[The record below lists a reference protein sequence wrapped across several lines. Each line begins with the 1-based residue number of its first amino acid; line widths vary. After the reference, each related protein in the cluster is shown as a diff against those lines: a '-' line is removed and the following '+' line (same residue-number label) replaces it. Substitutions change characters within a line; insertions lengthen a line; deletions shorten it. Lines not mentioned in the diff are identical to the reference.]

1 MNLKDLLV
9 YIDLSS
15 TCPARLA
22 TAIQLA
28 QRQKAKL
35 TGLYT
40 IPAHRSSDFEQPYRL
55 AEQTQIQ
62 FEQTVEKAGLEAE
75 WLCVDT
81 SRNNLDL
88 VQSINLY
95 AHYRDMLIVSQASA
109 EPNNPLSPADLPEK
123 AVLGAGRPV
132 LIVPYACDTL
142 NIGTRVLL
150 VWRGGPE
157 SSRAMH
163 DSMPL
168 LRMAESVHVIS
179 IQGFGGD
186 EAYES
191 HNADICSHLRR
202 YDINAIGEKRVTAG
216 LSIGDMLL
224 NRCADEGI
232 DLMVFGAFSQ
242 FRRGNQIL
250 GDVGRYLLKSMTV
263 PVLMSH

>member
-1 MNLKDLLV
+1 MNAKDLLV
-9 YIDLSS
+9 HIDLRP

-22 TAIQLA
+22 TAVKLA
-28 QRQKAKL
+28 QQQRAKL

-40 IPAHRSSDFEQPYRL
+40 IPPHRSSDYEQPYKL
-55 AEQTQIQ
+55 AEQAEQEFQ
-62 FEQTVEKAGLEAE
+62 QTVAKAGLESE
-75 WLCVDT
+75 WICVDI
-81 SRNNLDL
+81 SNSNLDL
-88 VQSINLY
+88 VPSVNLY
-95 AHYRDMLIVSQASA
+95 AHYRDMLIVSQSDPDAKDQSIPR
-109 EPNNPLSPADLPEK
+109 ELPEK

-132 LIVPYACDTL
+132 LIVPYACDTKT
-142 NIGTRVLL
+142 IGKRVML

-168 LRMAESVHVIS
+168 LRSAEEVHVMS
-179 IQGFGGD
+179 IQGYGGD

-191 HNADICSHLRR
+191 HNADICKHLSH
-202 YDINAIGEKRVTAG
+202 YNINAIGEKHVTAG

-232 DLMVFGAFSQ
+232 DLLVIGAFSQ

-250 GDVGRYLLKSMTV
+250 GEVGRYLLESMTV

>member
-9 YIDLSS
+9 HIDLSPTCS
-15 TCPARLA
+15 TRMT

-28 QRQKAKL
+28 QRQQAKL
-35 TGLYT
+35 TGLYA
-40 IPAHRSSDFEQPYRL
+40 IPPHRVSDFEQPYKL
-55 AEQTQIQ
+55 AEQAKLQ
-62 FEQTVEKAGLEAE
+62 FQKTVEQAGLESE
-75 WLCVDT
+75 WICVDT

-88 VQSINLY
+88 VQAINLY
-95 AHYRDMLIVSQASA
+95 ANYRDMLIVSQEDPDA
-109 EPNNPLSPADLPEK
+109 EKQSTPGDLPEK

-132 LIVPYACDTL
+132 LVVPYASDTRT
-142 NIGTRVLL
+142 IAKRVML

-168 LRMAESVHVIS
+168 LRAAESVHVIS
-179 IQGFGGD
+179 IQGYGGD

-191 HNADICSHLRR
+191 HNANICNHLRR
-202 YDINAIGEKRVTAG
+202 YEINAISEKHVTAG
-216 LSIGDMLL
+216 LSIGGLLL
-224 NRCADEGI
+224 NRCADEGT
-232 DLMVFGAFSQ
+232 DLMVIGAFSQ

-250 GDVGRYLLKSMTV
+250 GEVGRYLLKSMTV

>member
-15 TCPARLA
+15 NSSTRLA

-28 QRQKAKL
+28 QRQRAKL
-35 TGLYT
+35 TGLYA
-40 IPAHRSSDFEQPYRL
+40 IQPHRASDFEQPYKL
-55 AEQTQIQ
+55 AEQAKLQFLQIV
-62 FEQTVEKAGLEAE
+62 EQAGLESE
-75 WLCVDT
+75 WICVDI

-88 VQSINLY
+88 AQSVNLY
-95 AHYRDMLIVSQASA
+95 AHYRDMLIVSQEDHGA
-109 EPNNPLSPADLPEK
+109 EKHSTPSDLPEK

-132 LIVPYACDTL
+132 LVVPYACDTRT
-142 NIGTRVLL
+142 IGKRVML

-168 LRMAESVHVIS
+168 LRAAESVHVIS
-179 IQGFGGD
+179 IQGYGGD
-186 EAYES
+186 EVYES

-202 YDINAIGEKRVTAG
+202 YEINAIGEKHVTAG
-216 LSIGDMLL
+216 LSIGDLLL

-232 DLMVFGAFSQ
+232 DLMVIGAFSQ

-250 GDVGRYLLKSMTV
+250 GDVGRYLLQSMTV

>member
-9 YIDLSS
+9 HIDLSATCS
-15 TCPARLA
+15 TRLA

-28 QRQKAKL
+28 QQQQAKL
-35 TGLYT
+35 TGLYA
-40 IPAHRSSDFEQPYRL
+40 IPPHRASDFEQPYKL
-55 AEQTQIQ
+55 AEQAKRQ
-62 FEQTVEKAGLEAE
+62 FLQTVEQAGLESE

-95 AHYRDMLIVSQASA
+95 AHYRDMLIVSQADPDA
-109 EPNNPLSPADLPEK
+109 KELSTPKDLPEK

-132 LIVPYACDTL
+132 LVVPYACDTRT
-142 NIGTRVLL
+142 IGKRVML

-168 LRMAESVHVIS
+168 LRAAESVHVIS
-179 IQGFGGD
+179 IQGYGGD

-202 YDINAIGEKRVTAG
+202 YEINAIGEKHVTAG

-250 GDVGRYLLKSMTV
+250 GDVDRYLLQSMTV

>member
-9 YIDLSS
+9 HIDLES
-15 TCPARLA
+15 TCSARLA

-28 QRQKAKL
+28 SQQRAKL

-40 IPAHRSSDFEQPYRL
+40 IPHHRASDFEQPYKL
-55 AEQTQIQ
+55 AEQARLQ
-62 FEQTVEKAGLEAE
+62 FLQTVEQAGLEAE
-75 WLCVDT
+75 WICADT
-81 SRNNLDL
+81 SRSHLDL

-95 AHYRDMLIVSQASA
+95 AHYRDMLIVSQADFEAKAPS
-109 EPNNPLSPADLPEK
+109 SPADLPEK

-132 LIVPYACDTL
+132 LIVPYACDSST
-142 NIGTRVLL
+142 IGRRVLL

-168 LRMAESVHVIS
+168 LRAAESVHVIS
-179 IQGFGGD
+179 IQGYGGD
-186 EAYES
+186 EDYES

-216 LSIGDMLL
+216 LSVGDMLL

-250 GDVGRYLLKSMTV
+250 GDVGRYLLQSMTV

>member
-15 TCPARLA
+15 TCETRLA
-22 TAIQLA
+22 TAIQLG
-28 QRQKAKL
+28 QWQKAKL
-35 TGLYT
+35 TGLYA
-40 IPAHRSSDFEQPYRL
+40 IPPHRASDFEQPYKL
-55 AEQTQIQ
+55 AEQAKLQ
-62 FEQTVEKAGLEAE
+62 FLQSVAQAGLESE

-81 SRNNLDL
+81 SRSNLDL
-88 VQSINLY
+88 AQTISLY
-95 AHYRDMLIVSQASA
+95 AHYRDMLIVSQAETAA
-109 EPNNPLSPADLPEK
+109 EKQSTPGDLAEK

-132 LIVPYACDTL
+132 LVVPYACDTRT
-142 NIGTRVLL
+142 IGKRVML

-168 LRMAESVHVIS
+168 LRAAESVHVIS

-202 YDINAIGEKRVTAG
+202 YEVNALSEKHVTAG

-232 DLMVFGAFSQ
+232 DLMVIGAFSQ

>member
-9 YIDLSS
+9 HIDLRPTCSS
-15 TCPARLA
+15 RLA

-28 QRQKAKL
+28 KQQQAKL

-40 IPAHRSSDFEQPYRL
+40 IPPHRASDYEQPYKL
-55 AEQTQIQ
+55 AEQAKQQ
-62 FEQTVEKAGLEAE
+62 FQKAVAAAGLESE
-75 WLCVDT
+75 WISVDI
-81 SRNNLDL
+81 SSNNLDL
-88 VQSINLY
+88 IPSINLY
-95 AHYRDMLIVSQASA
+95 AHYRDLLIVSQNDPDSKSKSIPR
-109 EPNNPLSPADLPEK
+109 ELPEK

-132 LIVPYACDTL
+132 LVVPYACDTRT
-142 NIGTRVLL
+142 IGKRVML

-168 LRMAESVHVIS
+168 LRSAEEVHVIS
-179 IQGFGGD
+179 IQGYGGD

-191 HNADICSHLRR
+191 HNADICQHLRR
-202 YDINAIGEKRVTAG
+202 YDINVIGEKHVTAG

-232 DLMVFGAFSQ
+232 DLLVIGAFSQ
-242 FRRGNQIL
+242 FRRGDQIL
-250 GDVGRYLLKSMTV
+250 GEVGRYLLQSMTV

>member
-15 TCPARLA
+15 NCSTRLA

-28 QRQKAKL
+28 QRQQAKL
-35 TGLYT
+35 TGLYA
-40 IPAHRSSDFEQPYRL
+40 IPPHRASDFEQPYKL
-55 AEQTQIQ
+55 AEQAKRQ
-62 FEQTVEKAGLEAE
+62 FQQTVEQAGLESE
-75 WLCVDT
+75 WICVDT

-95 AHYRDMLIVSQASA
+95 AHYRDMLIVSQEDHSA
-109 EPNNPLSPADLPEK
+109 EKQSTTSGLPEK

-132 LIVPYACDTL
+132 LLVPYACDTRT
-142 NIGTRVLL
+142 IGRRVML

-168 LRMAESVHVIS
+168 LRAAESVHVIS
-179 IQGFGGD
+179 IQGYGGD
-186 EAYES
+186 EVYES

-202 YDINAIGEKRVTAG
+202 YEINAIGEKHVTAG
-216 LSIGDMLL
+216 LSIGDLLL

-232 DLMVFGAFSQ
+232 DLMVLGAFSQ

-250 GDVGRYLLKSMTV
+250 GDVGRYLLQSMTV

>member
-28 QRQKAKL
+28 QQQKAKL

-40 IPAHRSSDFEQPYRL
+40 IPPHRASDFEQPYKL
-55 AEQTQIQ
+55 AEQAKLKFQRAV
-62 FEQTVEKAGLEAE
+62 EQAGLESE
-75 WLCVDT
+75 WICVDT
-81 SRNNLDL
+81 SRKNLDL

-95 AHYRDMLIVSQASA
+95 AHYRDLLIVSQADNHA
-109 EPNNPLSPADLPEK
+109 EAQSTPGDLPEK

-132 LIVPYACDTL
+132 LIVPYACDTST
-142 NIGTRVLL
+142 IGKRVML

-168 LRMAESVHVIS
+168 LRAAESVHVMS
-179 IQGFGGD
+179 IQGYGGD

-191 HNADICSHLRR
+191 HNADICSHLRH
-202 YDINAIGEKRVTAG
+202 YEINAIGEKHVTAG

-232 DLMVFGAFSQ
+232 DLMVLGAFSQ

-250 GDVGRYLLKSMTV
+250 GDVGRYLLQSMTV

>member
-15 TCPARLA
+15 TCSNRLA

-28 QRQKAKL
+28 QQQQAKL

-40 IPAHRSSDFEQPYRL
+40 IPPHRASDFEQPYKL
-55 AEQTQIQ
+55 ADQAKLK
-62 FEQTVEKAGLEAE
+62 FLQTVEQAGLESE
-75 WLCVDT
+75 WICADS

-95 AHYRDMLIVSQASA
+95 AHYRDMLIVSQADHDAKQQST
-109 EPNNPLSPADLPEK
+109 PGDLPEK

-132 LIVPYACDTL
+132 LVVPYASDTRT
-142 NIGTRVLL
+142 IGKRVML

-168 LRMAESVHVIS
+168 LRAAISVHVIS
-179 IQGFGGD
+179 IQGYGGD

-191 HNADICSHLRR
+191 HNADICSHLRH
-202 YDINAIGEKRVTAG
+202 YDINAIAEKHVTAG
-216 LSIGDMLL
+216 LSIGDLLL

-232 DLMVFGAFSQ
+232 DLMVLGAFSQ

-250 GDVGRYLLKSMTV
+250 GDVGRYLLQSMTV

>member
-9 YIDLSS
+9 HIDLSS
-15 TCPARLA
+15 NSSTRLA

-28 QRQKAKL
+28 KRQQAKL
-35 TGLYT
+35 TGIYA
-40 IPAHRSSDFEQPYRL
+40 IPHHRASDFEQPYKL
-55 AEQTQIQ
+55 AEQAKRQ
-62 FEQTVEKAGLEAE
+62 FQQTVEQAGLESE
-75 WLCVDT
+75 WICADT

-95 AHYRDMLIVSQASA
+95 AHYRDMLIVSQVDYGA
-109 EPNNPLSPADLPEK
+109 EMQSTSSDLPEK

-132 LIVPYACDTL
+132 LVVPYACDTRT
-142 NIGTRVLL
+142 IGKRVML

-168 LRMAESVHVIS
+168 LRAAESVHVMS
-179 IQGFGGD
+179 IQGYGGD
-186 EAYES
+186 EAYAS

-202 YDINAIGEKRVTAG
+202 YEINAIGEKHVTAG
-216 LSIGDMLL
+216 LSIGNLLL
-224 NRCADEGI
+224 NRCADEGT

-250 GDVGRYLLKSMTV
+250 GDVGRYLLQSMTV